1 MKIKPLIF
9 LLLGAAVLCGGAG
22 KSTLR
27 IYLPRESV
35 VEGDSVSLGAIAIM
49 QGDDILT
56 EKAKE
61 VGLGKFSVSG
71 QKIAID
77 RNTVLS
83 RLSASGI
90 STANVQISGA
100 EITKVRR
107 REKTVATSRLTELA
121 ESFLRSRL
129 KAADSIS
136 SIKII
141 KKPRQWTGP
150 PDGGDVKLTAKMGKH
165 SSSGKPRVWVSLIR
179 NGVEVDRREVLFE
192 IRYKRQKAVA
202 ATDIPVGVMISPKN
216 VKVVE
221 FESSSPAAADF
232 TVPYGRVARM
242 AIRKG
247 RQVNDTSVARI
258 NLAKMSESA
267 VVIKRR
273 QIVMAEIRR
282 GGMFISMQGE
292 ALTDGKVGEYI
303 KVKMGS
309 QRDARVI
316 YARVK
321 QDGTVEPNF

>member
-1 MKIKPLIF
+1 MKTKTLIF
-9 LLLGAAVLCGGAG
+9 LLLAAAVVCGGAD
-22 KSTLR
+22 KNTLR

-71 QKIAID
+71 QKIAIN

-100 EITKVRR
+100 EITEVRR
-107 REKTVATSRLTELA
+107 REKTVATSRFMELA

-141 KKPRQWTGP
+141 KKPQLWAGS
-150 PDGGDVKLTAKMGKH
+150 PDGGDVKLTAKMGRYSK
-165 SSSGKPRVWVSLIR
+165 SGKPRVWVSVIR
-179 NGVEVDRREVLFE
+179 DGVEVGRREVLFE

-202 ATDIPVGVMISPKN
+202 VTDIPAGVMISPKN
-216 VKVVE
+216 VKVVK
-221 FESSSPAAADF
+221 FESPSPAASGF
-232 TVPYGRVARM
+232 TVPYGQVARM
-242 AIRKG
+242 GIRKG
-247 RQVNDTSVARI
+247 RQVNDTSVVRI
-258 NLAKMSESA
+258 DPAKMLA
-267 VVIKRR
+267 PVVVIKKK

-292 ALTDGKVGEYI
+292 ALTEGKVGEYI
-303 KVKMGS
+303 RVKMGLE
-309 QRDARVI
+309 RNARVI
-316 YARVK
+316 YAKVK

>member
-1 MKIKPLIF
+1 MKTKTLIF
-9 LLLGAAVLCGGAG
+9 LLFAAAVLCGGAD
-22 KSTLR
+22 KNALR

-56 EKAKE
+56 KKAKE

-100 EITKVRR
+100 EVMEVRR
-107 REKTVATSRLTELA
+107 REKTIAASRFTELA

-129 KAADSIS
+129 KAADSVS
-136 SIKII
+136 SIRIV
-141 KKPRQWTGP
+141 KKPQLWAGP
-150 PDGGDVKLTAKMGKH
+150 PDEGEVKLTAKMGKY
-165 SSSGKPRVWVSLIR
+165 SKSGKPRVWVSIIR
-179 NGVEVDRREVLFE
+179 DGIEVDRREVLFE
-192 IRYKRQKAVA
+192 IKYKRQRAVA
-202 ATDIPVGVMISPKN
+202 VTDIPAGVMISPKN

-232 TVPYGRVARM
+232 TVPYGQVARM

-247 RQVNDTSVARI
+247 CQVSQASVVRMDS
-258 NLAKMSESA
+258 AKMSEPA

-282 GGMFISMQGE
+282 GGMFVSMQGE

-303 KVKMGS
+303 KVKMGTE
-309 QRDARVI
+309 RDARVI
-316 YARVK
+316 YAKVK
-321 QDGTVEPNF
+321 QNGTVEPNF

>member
-1 MKIKPLIF
+1 
-9 LLLGAAVLCGGAG
+9 
-22 KSTLR
+22 
-27 IYLPRESV
+27 
-35 VEGDSVSLGAIAIM
+35 M

-61 VGLGKFSVSG
+61 VALGKFSVAG
-71 QKIAID
+71 QKIVIN

-83 RLSASGI
+83 RLSACGI

-100 EITKVRR
+100 ESTEVRR
-107 REKTVATSRLTELA
+107 REKTIATSRFTELA
-121 ESFLRSRL
+121 DSFLRSRL

-136 SIKII
+136 SIRII
-141 KKPRQWTGP
+141 KKPQLWAGS

-165 SSSGKPRVWVSLIR
+165 SSSGKPKVWVSVIR
-179 NGVEVDRREVLFE
+179 DGVEVDRREVLFE

-202 ATDIPVGVMISPKN
+202 VVDIPAGVMISPKN
-216 VKVVE
+216 VKVVK
-221 FESSSPAAADF
+221 FESSSPATADF
-232 TVPYGRVARM
+232 TAPYGRVARM
-242 AIRKG
+242 GIRKG
-247 RQVNDTSVARI
+247 RQVNDTSVVRMDSAKI
-258 NLAKMSESA
+258 LAPV

-303 KVKMGS
+303 RVKMGS
-309 QRDARVI
+309 ERNARVI
-316 YARVK
+316 YAKVK

>member
-1 MKIKPLIF
+1 MKTKPLIF
-9 LLLGAAVLCGGAG
+9 LLLAAAVLCGGAD
-22 KSTLR
+22 KNALR
-27 IYLPRESV
+27 IYLPREKV
-35 VEGDSVSLGAIAIM
+35 IEGDSVLLGAIAIM

-71 QKIAID
+71 QKIAIN
-77 RNTVLS
+77 RNTILS

-100 EITKVRR
+100 EITEVRR
-107 REKTVATSRLTELA
+107 REKTIATSRFTDLA
-121 ESFLRSRL
+121 ESFLRSRF
-129 KAADSIS
+129 KAADLIS

-141 KKPRQWTGP
+141 KKPRLWAGS

-165 SSSGKPRVWVSLIR
+165 SSSGKPRVWVSVIR
-179 NGVEVDRREVLFE
+179 DGLEVDRREVLFE

-202 ATDIPVGVMISPKN
+202 ATDIPPGVMISPKN
-216 VKVVE
+216 VKVVK

-232 TVPYGRVARM
+232 TVPYGRVARVG
-242 AIRKG
+242 IKKG
-247 RQVNDTSVARI
+247 RQVNDTSVVRI
-258 NLAKMSESA
+258 DLEKMPEPV

-273 QIVMAEIRR
+273 QIVMAEIKR

-303 KVKMGS
+303 RVKMGS
-309 QRDARVI
+309 ERNARVI
-316 YARVK
+316 YAQVK
-321 QDGTVEPNF
+321 QNGTVEPNF